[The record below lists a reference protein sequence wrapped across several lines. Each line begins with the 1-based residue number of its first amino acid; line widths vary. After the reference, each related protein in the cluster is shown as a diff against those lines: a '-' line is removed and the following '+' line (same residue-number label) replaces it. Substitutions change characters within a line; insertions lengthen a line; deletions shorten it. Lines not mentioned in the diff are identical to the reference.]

1 MSILQ
6 QHSTLHQLTKS
17 STIEFPKQ
25 SEKIAILVKALRL
38 VAKDDFIKSKELYI
52 PDDCQKYGFAEGK
65 HNLGTMVQ
73 FFADMLEE

>member
-1 MSILQ
+1 MRTLQ
-6 QHSTLHQLTKS
+6 KHSTLHQLTKS
-17 STIEFPKQ
+17 STIEFPNP

-38 VAKDDFIKSKELYI
+38 VAKDEFIKSQELYI
-52 PDDCQKYGFAEGK
+52 PDECEQYGFAEGK